1 MKVADILE
9 IKGREVMTVRSSD
22 TIRNLAQLLKTKNVG
37 AMIVS
42 ADGSSVDG
50 IVSERDIA
58 YGFATH
64 GIDLANQ
71 LVEHIMSKAVV
82 TCSSNDTIANVA
94 NIMTQKR
101 IRHIPVEEGKRLIGV
116 ISVGDV
122 VKYRLDEMLLEANV
136 LRDYA
141 IAAR

>member
-9 IKGREVMTVRSSD
+9 VKGRDVMTVRSSD
-22 TIRNLAQLLKTKNVG
+22 TVRNLAQLLKTNDVG

-42 ADGSSVDG
+42 ENGSSVDG

-58 YGFATH
+58 FGFATH
-64 GIDLANQ
+64 GIHLTDQ
-71 LVEHIMSKAVV
+71 LVKDIMSKVVV
-82 TCSSNDTIANVA
+82 TCSSDDTIASVA
-94 NIMTQKR
+94 NIMTEKR
-101 IRHIPVEEGKRLIGV
+101 IRHIPVEEGGTLAGV

-122 VKYRLDEMLLEANV
+122 VKYRLDEMQLEANV

>member
-9 IKGREVMTVRSSD
+9 TKGREVMTVGPSD

-42 ADGSSVDG
+42 ENGSSVDG

-64 GIDLANQ
+64 GIDLADQ
-71 LVEHIMSKAVV
+71 LVKDIMSKKVV
-82 TCSSNDTIANVA
+82 TCSSNDTIAYVA
-94 NIMTQKR
+94 NIMTQRR
-101 IRHIPVEEGKRLIGV
+101 IRHIPVEEGKKLIGV

-122 VKYRLDEMLLEANV
+122 VKHRLDEMQLEANV

>member
-9 IKGREVMTVRSSD
+9 IKGREVMTVSSSD
-22 TIRNLAQLLKTKNVG
+22 TVRSLAQMLKLKNIG

-42 ADGSSVDG
+42 ENGSSIDG

-58 YGFATH
+58 YAFAIH
-64 GIDLANQ
+64 GVGLAEL
-71 LVEHIMSKAVV
+71 LVEEIMSKSVV
-82 TCSSNDTIANVA
+82 TCSSDDKISDVA
-94 NIMTQKR
+94 ITMTNQR
-101 IRHIPVEEGKRLIGV
+101 FRHIPVEERKKLVGV

-122 VKYRLDEMLLEANV
+122 VKYRLEEMQLEANV

-141 IAAR
+141 IAKH